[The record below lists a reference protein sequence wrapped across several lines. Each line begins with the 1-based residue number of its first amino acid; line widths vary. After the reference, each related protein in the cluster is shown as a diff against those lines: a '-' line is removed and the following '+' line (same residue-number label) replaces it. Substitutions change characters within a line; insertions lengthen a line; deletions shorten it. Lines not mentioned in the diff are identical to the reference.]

1 MTNSC
6 CSTVQKLHQAD
17 ISESLMG
24 SSVIQVPPVFQTLP
38 QGNFLK
44 YQNKPQ
50 NKFSFDT
57 YNQKGIYKDLLTWSA
72 SVTLPTLLFLFG
84 LPQ

>member
-6 CSTVQKLHQAD
+6 CSTVQKLHRAD
-17 ISESLMG
+17 IGESLMG
-24 SSVIQVPPVFQTLP
+24 SSVIKVLPVFYTLP
-38 QGNFLK
+38 LGNFLK

-50 NKFSFDT
+50 R
-57 YNQKGIYKDLLTWSA
+57 GIYRDLLTWSA

-84 LPQ
+84 LPQQHIFL

>member
-6 CSTVQKLHQAD
+6 CSTVQKLHRAD
-17 ISESLMG
+17 ISESLKG
-24 SSVIQVPPVFQTLP
+24 SSVIQVPPVFYTLP

-50 NKFSFDT
+50 NKFSFD
-57 YNQKGIYKDLLTWSA
+57 S
-72 SVTLPTLLFLFG
+72 
-84 LPQ
+84 